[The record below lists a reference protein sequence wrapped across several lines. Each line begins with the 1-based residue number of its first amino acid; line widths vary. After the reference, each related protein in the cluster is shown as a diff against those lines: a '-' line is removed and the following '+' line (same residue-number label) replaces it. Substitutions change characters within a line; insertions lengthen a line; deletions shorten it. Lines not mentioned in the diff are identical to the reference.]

1 MNALWS
7 INLETLEFFYEMLAE
22 VEKDAKKELSTE
34 EREIVFLQL
43 MKSKGIK
50 PSGNTELNKQEL
62 INELVSKGKNIL
74 SIDKEGYKITKKKE
88 IEE

>member
-22 VEKDAKKELSTE
+22 VEKDAKRELSTE